1 MKNWENMTHSKKQNK
16 SLVSNHKEM
25 EKYELP
31 DEKFKVIV
39 LKKLSELPYN
49 TYRQLLEIR
58 KIKHEQN
65 QNINNEK
72 LQQRTKQ
79 KF

>member
-1 MKNWENMTHSKKQNK
+1 
-16 SLVSNHKEM
+16 M

-39 LKKLSELPYN
+39 LKKLSELSYN

-58 KIKHEQN
+58 KIIHEQN